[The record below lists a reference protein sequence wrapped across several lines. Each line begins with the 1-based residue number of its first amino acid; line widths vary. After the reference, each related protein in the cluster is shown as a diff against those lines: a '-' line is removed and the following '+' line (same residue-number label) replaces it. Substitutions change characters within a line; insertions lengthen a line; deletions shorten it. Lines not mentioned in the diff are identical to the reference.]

1 MEGQQGKWGPLEE
14 TKTPNMERDMET
26 AQTVT
31 RGGQPSDSGF
41 HTKMLKGHM
50 SSTAQSGK

>member
-26 AQTVT
+26 AQTPRLQEVVNQVT
-31 RGGQPSDSGF
+31 VVF
-41 HTKMLKGHM
+41 ILKC
-50 SSTAQSGK
+50 